1 MPGKRSAKPLTD
13 ARLTRERIVEI
24 ALELLGTS
32 GPDGLSMRALADAL
46 GTAPMSLYRHVRS
59 KDDLLSAIVAE
70 ALEGLDFDLPARGAW
85 PDRVAAWMHS
95 LRDHLRRS
103 PPVVSILMQQG
114 HYAPALLRAT
124 NTLLAILREAG
135 FEGRD
140 AVRACREVM
149 WSTLGFVSA
158 EIRGPTFSPSFY
170 VQAIRTLDR
179 GDGQPLR
186 SEAGDAPIEAP
197 PIVPAC
203 WSIVAMHPSALPALL
218 AKLRPG
224 GLLFANET
232 LVDVALDGR
241 GVVPVPATRLAE
253 ESGNV
258 MGAGMVMLGAFVA
271 HTALVPLDG
280 V

>member
-1 MPGKRSAKPLTD
+1 MRTPARRAAKPPSD
-13 ARLTRERIVEI
+13 ARLTRERIVEV
-24 ALELLGTS
+24 ALELLATHGAER
-32 GPDGLSMRALADAL
+32 LSMRSLADAL
-46 GTAPMSLYRHVRS
+46 GTAPMSLYRHVRG
-59 KDDLLSAIVAE
+59 KDDLLSAIVATV
-70 ALEGLDFDLPARGAW
+70 LGGLDFDLPPRGAW
-85 PDRVAAWMHS
+85 TERVAAWMHS

-186 SEAGDAPIEAP
+186 SEDVAELVVHMPYLLTRDLDAVFAA
-197 PIVPAC
+197 IVR
-203 WSIVAMHPSALPALL
+203 HLL
-218 AKLRPG
+218 A
-224 GLLFANET
+224 GLAAE
-232 LVDVALDGR
+232 
-241 GVVPVPATRLAE
+241 LAE
-253 ESGNV
+253 TA
-258 MGAGMVMLGAFVA
+258 AGRRGGRAR
-271 HTALVPLDG
+271 
-280 V
+280 